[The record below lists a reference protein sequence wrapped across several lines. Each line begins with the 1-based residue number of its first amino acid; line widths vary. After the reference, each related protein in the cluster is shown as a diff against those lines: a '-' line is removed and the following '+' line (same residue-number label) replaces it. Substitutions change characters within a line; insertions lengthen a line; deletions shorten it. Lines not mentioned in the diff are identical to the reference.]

1 MATNKT
7 EELNL
12 TPAAKKAAD
21 LLLAA
26 HPGVKFTSG
35 RRNAEDQARAM
46 AGNVVTN
53 RKWIQKTYKDT
64 PQRAALQAWVDA
76 NPGAK
81 TKPAIAAGLLGV
93 MSTWSDVQKGKL
105 SRHFSGNAFDI
116 QPVAGPAGKAIIK
129 TIKGLPKLRQF
140 LEKEGGLVRWHADF
154 G

>member
-1 MATNKT
+1 MATSKT
-7 EELNL
+7 DELDL

-21 LLLAA
+21 LLLAT

-53 RKWIQKTYKDT
+53 RKWIQKTYRDT
-64 PQRAALQAWVDA
+64 PQRAALQAWVDS
-76 NPGAK
+76 NPGAT
-81 TKPAIAAGLLGV
+81 TKPKIAAGLLSV
-93 MSTWSDVQKGKL
+93 MSTWSDAQKGRL
-105 SRHFSGNAFDI
+105 SRHFGGHAFDV
-116 QPVAGPAGKAIIK
+116 QPVAGPAGRAIIK

-140 LEKEGGLVRWHADF
+140 LEKEGGLVRWHVDI